1 MSIIVLTMETA
12 INTPVSVG
20 SPDVNPARNAQI
32 TRAIGL
38 AAGAMFL
45 VALFMVFFI
54 APRGEIRS
62 GGDAQRIFYFHLSSV
77 WVGFAAWIVTAVCS
91 IRYLKTR
98 ELKFDRIAVSSA
110 EIGATF
116 LTIGLLMG
124 MIWAR
129 PTWNTWWTW
138 DFKLTLSALQIL
150 LYIAYLML
158 RSGIEEPDRRARFAA
173 VYGIVGVL
181 TVPLNFLVSRV
192 LNSIHPA
199 VFGPSVNGSQQ
210 GQTGVAPEMVPILIV
225 SLLTFTFVYIFL
237 VRTRLAMQERMDVL
251 SMRRAE
257 LIAN

>member
-12 INTPVSVG
+12 FKSPVSVA
-20 SPDVNPARNAQI
+20 SPDHRGAQI
-32 TRAIGL
+32 THAIGL

-54 APRGEIRS
+54 APRGELKS
-62 GGDAQRIFYFHLSSV
+62 GGDAQRIFYFHLSSIM
-77 WVGFAAWIVTAVCS
+77 VGFVGWIVTAVCS

-98 ELKFDRIAVSSA
+98 DFKFDRIAVSSA
-110 EIGATF
+110 EIGVVF
-116 LTIGLLMG
+116 LTMGLLTG

-158 RSGIEEPDRRARFAA
+158 RSGIEEPDKRARFAA

-199 VFGPSVNGSQQ
+199 IFGPSVNGAQQ
-210 GQTGVAPEMVPILIV
+210 GQTGLAPEMVPILIF
-225 SLLTFTFVYIFL
+225 SLLTYTLIYIYL
-237 VRTRLAMQERMDVL
+237 LRTRIAMQTRMDVL

>member
-1 MSIIVLTMETA
+1 META
-12 INTPVSVG
+12 IKSSVSVA
-20 SPDVNPARNAQI
+20 SSDAREEANHRSTQV

-54 APRGEIRS
+54 APRGELKS
-62 GGDAQRIFYFHLSSV
+62 GGDAQRIFYFHLSSA
-77 WVGFAAWIVTAVCS
+77 WVGFGAWIVTAVCS

-98 ELKFDRIAVSSA
+98 DLKFDRIAIASA
-110 EIGATF
+110 EIGVVF
-116 LTIGLLMG
+116 LAMVLLTG

-129 PTWNTWWTW
+129 PTWNAWWTW
-138 DFKLTLSALQIL
+138 DFKLTLSALQFL

-173 VYGIVGVL
+173 VYGIVGAL

-199 VFGPSVNGSQQ
+199 VFGPSVNGAQQ
-210 GQTGVAPEMVPILIV
+210 GQTGVAPEMIPILIF
-225 SLLTFTFVYIFL
+225 SLLTFTVIYLYL
-237 VRTRLAMQERMDVL
+237 VRTRVAMQARMDVL

>member
-1 MSIIVLTMETA
+1 META
-12 INTPVSVG
+12 IKSPVSVAAFNDSNG
-20 SPDVNPARNAQI
+20 RNAQI
-32 TRAIGL
+32 TRAVGL
-38 AAGAMFL
+38 ASAAMFL

-62 GGDAQRIFYFHLSSV
+62 GGDAQRIFYFHLGAV
-77 WVGFAAWIVTAVCS
+77 WVGFLAWIVTAVCS
-91 IRYLKTR
+91 VRYLKTHD
-98 ELKFDRIAVSSA
+98 LKFDRIAVSSA
-110 EIGATF
+110 EIGVVF
-116 LTIGLLMG
+116 LSIGLFMG

-158 RSGIEEPDRRARFAA
+158 RSGIDEPDKRARFAA

-210 GQTGVAPEMVPILIV
+210 GQTGVAPEMVPILIF
-225 SLLTFTFVYIFL
+225 SLLTFTLIYLFL
-237 VRTRLAMQERMDVL
+237 VRTRLAMQERLDVL
-251 SMRRAE
+251 SMKRAE
-257 LIAN
+257 LIAS

>member
-1 MSIIVLTMETA
+1 META
-12 INTPVSVG
+12 IETKIKSSVSVA
-20 SPDVNPARNAQI
+20 SNASSDDRSAQI

-38 AAGAMFL
+38 AAGAMFV

-54 APRGEIRS
+54 APRGELKS
-62 GGDAQRIFYFHLSSV
+62 GGDAQRIFYFHLSSI
-77 WVGFAAWIVTAVCS
+77 WVGFGGWIVSAVCS
-91 IRYLKTR
+91 VRYLKTR
-98 ELKFDRIAVSSA
+98 DFKYDRIAVASA
-110 EIGATF
+110 EIGVVF
-116 LTIGLLMG
+116 LVMGLLTG

-158 RSGIEEPDRRARFAA
+158 RSGIEEPDKRARFAA

-199 VFGPSVNGSQQ
+199 VFGPSVNGAQQ
-210 GQTGVAPEMVPILIV
+210 GQTGVAPEMIPILIF
-225 SLLTFTFVYIFL
+225 SMLAYTLVYIFL
-237 VRTRLAMQERMDVL
+237 LRTRIAMQQRMDVL